1 MARFIYARTAANDAI
16 CLNIEQIKDIVISA
30 DDVITIDFTKAGGGA
45 GLVALN
51 CVSSATD
58 AQEKS
63 LLLEITNAIA
73 GSNVKVITLK
83 DDVTGEGFA
92 NILSV
97 GTITH

>member
-16 CLNIEQIKDIVISA
+16 CLNIEKIIDISISA
-30 DDVITIDFTKAGGGA
+30 DDTLLIEFEKSDGGA
-45 GLVALN
+45 GSIALDCVA
-51 CVSSATD
+51 SATD

-63 LLLEITNAIA
+63 LLLEVTNAIA

-92 NILSV
+92 NILTV
-97 GTITH
+97 GTIAH

>member
-1 MARFIYARTAANDAI
+1 MARFVYARTAANDAI
-16 CLNIEQIKDIVISA
+16 CLNIEQIRDIVISA
-30 DDVITIDFTKAGGGA
+30 DDVITIDFQKSDGAAGKID
-45 GLVALN
+45 LD

-92 NILSV
+92 NILTV